1 MKINSVQRE
10 IALKQGG
17 SGLLSDSKN
26 FREKNGMSVCEK
38 NRGYSAEFSG
48 SFTGQESKA
57 AANAMKKT
65 IGDKILTSKWFDS
78 LTTAAEKHNVA
89 TSALIALGLA
99 GVLRP
104 ATTMALPGKKDKE
117 DKIYA
122 SGHAIASGVMGFVLS
137 LILTSPLDDAFTKC
151 YEASKKLANVE
162 FLKSGKSIADK
173 DVLKQTQELMQ
184 DSKALEAVEKRASQP
199 LKDMFLKLQELTL
212 SKEEFKK
219 LTKDQV
225 KELKA
230 NKKFLELKTG
240 TMNTLMKTMPDWV
253 IAIPRATLTIA
264 LIPPILKY
272 VFGIEK
278 KKKTAQ
284 AIQNNDIIKEP
295 PQMNFI
301 EKPIFQAV
309 KGGVK

>member
-1 MKINSVQRE
+1 M
-10 IALKQGG
+10 
-17 SGLLSDSKN
+17 
-26 FREKNGMSVCEK
+26 CEK
-38 NRGYSAEFSG
+38 KRGYSADYCG
-48 SFTGQESKA
+48 SFTGKSEA
-57 AANAMKKT
+57 AATVMNKNF
-65 IGDKILTSKWFDS
+65 GDKILGSKWFNS
-78 LTTAAEKHNVA
+78 LASAAEKHNVA

-104 ATTMALPGKKDKE
+104 ATTMALPGKKDKD

-122 SGHAIASGVMGFVLS
+122 SGHAMASGVMGFIVS

-162 FLKSGKSIADK
+162 FLKSGKSLEDK

-199 LKDMFLKLQELTL
+199 LKDMFLKLHELTL

-219 LTKDQV
+219 LTKEQV
-225 KELKA
+225 KELKV
-230 NKKFLELKTG
+230 NKKFLELKTN
-240 TMNTLMKTMPDWV
+240 TMSTLMKTMPDWV
-253 IAIPRATLTIA
+253 IAVPRATLTIA

-278 KKKTAQ
+278 KKKSSQ
-284 AIQNNDIIKEP
+284 PVQDNNITMDTPK
-295 PQMNFI
+295 MNFI